1 MSIEIFEKAVTTHT
15 ASGCAREISNLLKD
29 AGFNDVTYTVDG
41 QNMCTFTSS
50 SGVYGCTKFN
60 ADFYSTQLLN
70 ELNKFIAVKD
80 DSRKALIIYSDAPR
94 EDTSRKYGT
103 YFYQFIIVDGVTS
116 SSNNDDYF
124 SSATNITGGT
134 FKNPTD
140 VSVAFLTPF
149 IDGDTKVFRP
159 FYISVN
165 RVLHP
170 INTVVSDGSN
180 SFTSL
185 GNLFYIKNA

>member
-1 MSIEIFEKAVTTHT
+1 MSIEIFEKAVTNPK
-15 ASGCAREISNLLKD
+15 ASACAGAIANLLKD
-29 AGFNDVTYTVDG
+29 AGFNDVTYAVDN

-50 SGVYGCTKFN
+50 SGVYGCIKFK
-60 ADFYSTQLLN
+60 ADLYFTQLLS

-80 DSRKALIIYSDAPR
+80 DSQKALIIYSDAPR
-94 EDTSRKYGT
+94 KDTSSDYGS

-116 SSNNDDYF
+116 SSENDVF
-124 SSATNITGGT
+124 STITNITGGT
-134 FKNPTD
+134 FKDPTD
-140 VSVAFLTPF
+140 VSEALLTPF
-149 IDGDTKVFRP
+149 IDGDTKVLRP
-159 FYISVN
+159 FYISAN

-185 GNLFYIKNA
+185 GNLFYIKKA

>member
-1 MSIEIFEKAVTTHT
+1 MSIEIFEKAVTDHT
-15 ASGCAREISNLLKD
+15 ASGCAEAIANLLKD
-29 AGFNDVTYTVDG
+29 AGFNDVAYAVGDSD
-41 QNMCTFTSS
+41 MCTFTSS
-50 SGVYGCTKFN
+50 SGVYGCIKFKAN
-60 ADFYSTQLLN
+60 FYFTQFLN
-70 ELNKFIAVKD
+70 QLNKFIAVKD

-94 EDTSRKYGT
+94 KDTSGSYDL

-116 SSNNDDYF
+116 SSNHVFF
-124 SSATNITGGT
+124 SAATNITGGT
-134 FKNPTD
+134 FKDPTD
-140 VSVAFLTPF
+140 VSEALLTPF
-149 IDGDTKVFRP
+149 IDGDAKVLRP
-159 FYISVN
+159 FYISAN